1 MLVGL
6 RGSGEQMEISYSF
19 MQREARESEGGVS
32 GNRRIPQRGIKK
44 KREKGGACERHPV
57 LKAVIV
63 LPNKLF
69 VR

>member
-19 MQREARESEGGVS
+19 MKREARESECGVL
-32 GNRRIPQRGIKK
+32 GNWRIPLRGIKK
-44 KREKGGACERHPV
+44 KREKGGACER
-57 LKAVIV
+57 LV
-63 LPNKLF
+63 LPNKLL